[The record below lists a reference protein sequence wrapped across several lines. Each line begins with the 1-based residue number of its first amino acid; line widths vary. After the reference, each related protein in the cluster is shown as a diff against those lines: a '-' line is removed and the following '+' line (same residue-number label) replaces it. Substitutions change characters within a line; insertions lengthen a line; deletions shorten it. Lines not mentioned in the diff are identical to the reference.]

1 MAKEIPIS
9 QNPQRYTQLEGEWRI
24 QAAPSVP
31 QLTISKGVFPI
42 SLRPVLAVD
51 GIIVKAGEWYM
62 VSQATLD
69 TLQASGN
76 PHYAIETNGPILVK
90 GREVPIGKTI
100 RMIEISID
108 KLKEIGEELDI
119 KNRKAGVSSVEYI
132 YEGPTAE
139 GEIPRNLIDQVNYT
153 LLQGVQRP
161 MDKWEIAGL
170 DLGDESVY
178 SIQAL
183 NSSTRQADG
192 SLDKTKLNTFLTNI
206 GNRLSILQTD
216 FNMIKD
222 VFYNGT
228 FPESKVDI
236 PFQRVASTISE
247 EDEFPQVFKY
257 TQTATVVE
265 TPATAPLPGSPA
277 AQPPAP
283 PTEAAGGDTPTAPPP
298 GEPAQPP
305 LPPVIRLKM
314 RKKRDLRANKI
325 PVYESDPSVGNRGA
339 QKKIIKE
346 GDTFLGYFFKDWEH
360 GSKIWAVYDVDKT
373 TLIGYGVADRNDFVD
388 PI

>member
-1 MAKEIPIS
+1 MATEILIS
-9 QNPQRYTQLEGEWRI
+9 QNPQRYTQLESEWRI
-24 QAAPSVP
+24 QAAPNISP
-31 QLTISKGVFPI
+31 LTISKGVFPI
-42 SLRPVLAVD
+42 SLSPVLLVD
-51 GIIVKAGEWYM
+51 GIIVKAGDWYM

-69 TLQASGN
+69 ALQSSGN
-76 PHYAIETNGPILVK
+76 PHYAIETNGPIVWRGK
-90 GREVPIGKTI
+90 EIPMGKTI
-100 RMIEISID
+100 KMIEISID
-108 KLKEIGEELDI
+108 KLRDIGEQLDI
-119 KNRKAGVSSVEYI
+119 KNRKAGVSSVDYI
-132 YEGPTAE
+132 YEGPTADRV
-139 GEIPRNLIDQVNYT
+139 IPRNLVDQINYT
-153 LLQGVQRP
+153 LLESVERP
-161 MDKWEIAGL
+161 VDKWEIAGL
-170 DLGDESVY
+170 DLGDETVY

-183 NSSTRQADG
+183 NSSTRQEDG
-192 SLDKTKLNTFLTNI
+192 SLDKGKLNTFITNI

-236 PFQRVASTISE
+236 PFQKVASTISE

-257 TQTATVVE
+257 TQTATIVE

-277 AQPPAP
+277 AQPPTP
-283 PTEAAGGDTPTAPPP
+283 PTEGTGGDTPTAPPP

-325 PVYESDPSVGNRGA
+325 PVYESDPSAGNRGA
-339 QKKIIKE
+339 QKRLIKE
-346 GDTFLGYFFKDWEH
+346 GDTFWGYFFKDWEH
-360 GSKIWAVYDVDKT
+360 GSKIWAVYEADKT